1 MNLDF
6 PVVPVGPLIYLTF
19 VTVSLFS
26 HKRAELLTLHMFH

>member
-19 VTVSLFS
+19 VTSLYS
-26 HKRAELLTLHMFH
+26 ATNVRNS